1 MYDKLVSKM
10 KSHFGD
16 ESLIMYS
23 KSCDYYQINP
33 IKKDDI
39 KMYYEY
45 LMSVQQ
51 SDDKKSINDISCC
64 LYYLS
69 KNNKDFQQKFTS
81 KIIENLN
88 ISNDSINDDTLVLI
102 YNIIEFD
109 EQYLKSERNKLEYLL
124 NYLERFSTFPKS
136 RTNYLLYE
144 YYRGVLKLNIGDY
157 EDANKEY
164 LQVVMAY
171 TDEIFHKGKEN
182 KYTLFIK
189 LKNDL
194 LNVRITKIVQGD
206 DIRQTRIFLRELYL
220 RTKQENQFL
229 AIKIG
234 FELYDIFL
242 KENKYEECIDIL
254 VDMRTILKKKLLT
267 GFKMNNAI
275 DFYLAIVSRLGY
287 IGILTNNKLSIENS
301 IKKIRKS
308 LDMFSKFTDLN
319 KEKGTIFKNAYS
331 FILTILKIN
340 YNEKVDKYKEIAA
353 DFKSFFLPDLKSAQ
367 SNNFNNLFI
376 VNHSNFF
383 DCVVNLDIFNN
394 MEFDTD
400 TFWRKEIYLPLLT
413 NVTQNNP
420 LQHNL
425 VMTFM
430 LSVHNQIQHYTE
442 SYCTDNRDT
451 YKNKIIDLAEKT
463 LSYVKNYGADE
474 VIFNTQFIK
483 GILINIISVY
493 AHVFIYDKQFE
504 KLKGIVMFIDS
515 LNKILRFNEN
525 TPSFELI
532 CKLKGDFWLF
542 NSVKDINASLSF
554 YDKALKKL
562 NNCHPKKP
570 IILFNMG
577 YCHFLN
583 NDKKRA
589 IDCLSRCISE
599 FNNIEQNRG
608 PFDFYYRP
616 DCMNKKLKIAKKI
629 INLIEI
635 N

>member
-1 MYDKLVSKM
+1 
-10 KSHFGD
+10 
-16 ESLIMYS
+16 
-23 KSCDYYQINP
+23 
-33 IKKDDI
+33 
-39 KMYYEY
+39 
-45 LMSVQQ
+45 
-51 SDDKKSINDISCC
+51 
-64 LYYLS
+64 
-69 KNNKDFQQKFTS
+69 
-81 KIIENLN
+81 
-88 ISNDSINDDTLVLI
+88 
-102 YNIIEFD
+102 
-109 EQYLKSERNKLEYLL
+109 
-124 NYLERFSTFPKS
+124 
-136 RTNYLLYE
+136 
-144 YYRGVLKLNIGDY
+144 
-157 EDANKEY
+157 
-164 LQVVMAY
+164 
-171 TDEIFHKGKEN
+171 
-182 KYTLFIK
+182 
-189 LKNDL
+189 
-194 LNVRITKIVQGD
+194 
-206 DIRQTRIFLRELYL
+206 
-220 RTKQENQFL
+220 
-229 AIKIG
+229 
-234 FELYDIFL
+234 
-242 KENKYEECIDIL
+242 
-254 VDMRTILKKKLLT
+254 
-267 GFKMNNAI
+267 
-275 DFYLAIVSRLGY
+275 
-287 IGILTNNKLSIENS
+287 
-301 IKKIRKS
+301 
-308 LDMFSKFTDLN
+308 
-319 KEKGTIFKNAYS
+319 
-331 FILTILKIN
+331 
-340 YNEKVDKYKEIAA
+340 
-353 DFKSFFLPDLKSAQ
+353 
-367 SNNFNNLFI
+367 
-376 VNHSNFF
+376 
-383 DCVVNLDIFNN
+383 